1 MDIASNIATWMQKLE
16 DPTVFLVGVEWK
28 PTSGK
33 LYVTVDGDLGV
44 TIEQCRQV
52 NKLISAALD
61 ESDFGDMPY
70 TLEVSSPGADKPLL
84 LPRQYPKHTGREM
97 EVKLK
102 AGTILTGRLAQADEQ
117 AITLQLKDKKKR
129 YTDQSPTTQVAY
141 TDISEAKVI
150 ISFR

>member
-1 MDIASNIATWMQKLE
+1 
-16 DPTVFLVGVEWK
+16 V
-28 PTSGK
+28 
-33 LYVTVDGDLGV
+33 
-44 TIEQCRQV
+44 
-52 NKLISAALD
+52 
-61 ESDFGDMPY
+61 PY

-102 AGTILTGRLAQADEQ
+102 VGTILTGRLAQADEQ